1 MILSMWW
8 EAYQWT
14 SCCGCMAWY
23 IDGLSVL
30 SCATNPIQSIQS
42 VLAHDAKTN
51 LVHHTGPLAVLHQ
64 PVSRMVRN

>member
-14 SCCGCMAWY
+14 SCCGCMAGY

-30 SCATNPIQSIQS
+30 SCATNPIPIYPIGCW
-42 VLAHDAKTN
+42 LMMRR
-51 LVHHTGPLAVLHQ
+51 LI
-64 PVSRMVRN
+64 